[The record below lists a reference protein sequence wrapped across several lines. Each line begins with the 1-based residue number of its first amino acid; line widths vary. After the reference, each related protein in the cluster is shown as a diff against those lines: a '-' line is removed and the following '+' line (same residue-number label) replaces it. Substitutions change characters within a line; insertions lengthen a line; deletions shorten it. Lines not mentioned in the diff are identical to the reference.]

1 MRERGVEGVSRGFQ
15 GSLFQNT
22 DQWLYKFCPPHFPKC
37 SMPPSPNPP
46 AWSWSIPVSITSAT
60 LHSLLFISIFFPI
73 LLPQSLFVSHLLLPP
88 HKPSPPPSL
97 CLLVSLL
104 VCQSNVSPS
113 LYVDLTFFVPSFSSS
128 ALSLSVSPPS
138 SVFG

>member
-46 AWSWSIPVSITSAT
+46 AWSSIPVSITSAT
-60 LHSLLFISIFFPI
+60 LHSSLFISIFFPI

-88 HKPSPPPSL
+88 HKPSPLHLFVSPFPS
-97 CLLVSLL
+97 
-104 VCQSNVSPS
+104 CQSNVSPS